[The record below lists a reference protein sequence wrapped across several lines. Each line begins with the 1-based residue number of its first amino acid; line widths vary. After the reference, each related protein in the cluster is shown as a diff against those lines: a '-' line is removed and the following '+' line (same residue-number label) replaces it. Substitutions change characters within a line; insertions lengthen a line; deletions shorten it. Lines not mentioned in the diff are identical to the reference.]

1 MSTRS
6 LRKDEVLDMKPANR
20 STLPLS
26 HESPI
31 DQDLWMGNSR
41 ATDGGDTAST
51 EGGGVPRGDG
61 VLHLLS
67 SEPGLVVEVWEPG
80 LVVEVDLFHLPSPS
94 ATLPPLLL
102 LFPPRK
108 PTF

>member
-1 MSTRS
+1 
-6 LRKDEVLDMKPANR
+6 MKPANR

-51 EGGGVPRGDG
+51 EGGRVPRGDG

-67 SEPGLVVEVWEPG
+67 SEPGLVVEAG
-80 LVVEVDLFHLPSPS
+80 LFHLTSPS
-94 ATLPPLLL
+94 ATLPLLL